1 MSSVRILLVDDLDAA
16 GAEIGD
22 TRARV
27 QALRAAGATVRA
39 VAIARGPLHE
49 PGARVE
55 RRTRASRRNPATSP
69 QAIARLR
76 SGTEGWA
83 ALGALARE
91 GRFDL
96 AVVASA
102 VEDGGRL
109 GRALPRGLETR
120 WLRTGFAAEHG
131 WFERLRA
138 GGGEGGPPNVPALSG
153 SALDDEQRRPGQLP
167 LWDGEFVLA
176 PAPLGGKAGEALL
189 EGFAALTRAHD
200 QVDLVVLAH
209 PQPAWERTARSR
221 GIGTRVHFVGPAP
234 RQAEWGWWSQAS
246 AGVPAGPDPLS
257 GGLLLRALAA
267 GCPLVAIGLDPV
279 PAALGAWL
287 EAAGLTLGPRDEAV
301 AASLGRALRRDA
313 AVDEAVARG
322 RAVAA
327 THATGTLRERVAA
340 ALGVSGTAAE
350 AA

>member
-1 MSSVRILLVDDLDAA
+1 MSAVRVLLVDDLDAA

-22 TRARV
+22 ARDRM

-39 VAIARGPLHE
+39 VAFSRAPETE
-49 PGARVE
+49 PGARVAGKA
-55 RRTRASRRNPATSP
+55 RASQRRSAP
-69 QAIARLR
+69 QGVARLR
-76 SGTEGWA
+76 PGAEGYA

-102 VEDGGRL
+102 AEDGGRL
-109 GRALPRGLETR
+109 ARALPRGLETR
-120 WLRTGFAAEHG
+120 RLRTGFAPEHG

-138 GGGEGGPPNVPALSG
+138 GGAEGGRPAVVPVLSG
-153 SALDDEQRRPGQLP
+153 SALDETLRRPRQLP

-176 PAPLGGKAGEALL
+176 PAPLDGRAGEALL
-189 EGFAALTRAHD
+189 DGFGALARAHD

-209 PQPAWERTARSR
+209 PQPAWERGARTR

-234 RQAEWGWWSQAS
+234 RQAEWAWWSQAS
-246 AGVPAGPDPLS
+246 AGVPAGSDALS
-257 GGLLLRALAA
+257 GGLLLRALAS

-287 EAAGLTLGPRDEAV
+287 EASELALGPRDEAV
-301 AASLGRALRRDA
+301 AAALGRALRRDA
-313 AVDEAVARG
+313 AVTEAIERG

-327 THATGTLRERVAA
+327 AHALGTLRERIAT
-340 ALGVSGTAAE
+340 ALGVATRAAE